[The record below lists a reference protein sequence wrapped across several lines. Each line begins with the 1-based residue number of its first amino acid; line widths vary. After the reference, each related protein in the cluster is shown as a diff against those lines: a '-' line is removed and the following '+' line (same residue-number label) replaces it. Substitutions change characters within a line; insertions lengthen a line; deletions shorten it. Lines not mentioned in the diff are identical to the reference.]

1 MGNTKT
7 SDANHQVLLE
17 GLTSLNRAFPVLLG
31 MSLVFFFEGF
41 IFALCAT
48 MREDIAF
55 LWRPWPINAILPRF
69 NERHSASAEFKTDLS
84 FATYFG
90 QNDEPLFS
98 QFNQYIV
105 DYLVYYILLTATVL
119 FVFGMEWMGTY
130 IHADH
135 LGYML
140 GPGEVS
146 KAKNV
151 SVASKLVH
159 ALPHLGDAAF
169 VVFVTA
175 ALYFPSSTFGY
186 LLFCFGITKLMYPE
200 ITVQMWAAFVGPWTY
215 HYKKDGAEVFATF
228 MAIRFRDKLRSKV
241 EARNAR
247 ESGVV
252 EINVRDRRYMENAT
266 KLARSASADENIRNE
281 TNLHLMHRM
290 QFTPASICSLIAGTG
305 LLLHHTS
312 MIIVF
317 CASSLHIYDEALHPL
332 IFFKR
337 VQALT
342 LRKMGIGLV
351 LVFVLVQHIIIEIF
365 FQWFAISAIS
375 EVETTV
381 DCVGILGL
389 MLSHYMMS
397 IGILAF
403 LFPTNGFKLPK
414 SRPPPSA
421 VKFARTDMDRSIKSL

>member
-1 MGNTKT
+1 
-7 SDANHQVLLE
+7 L
-17 GLTSLNRAFPVLLG
+17 
-31 MSLVFFFEGF
+31 
-41 IFALCAT
+41 
-48 MREDIAF
+48 
-55 LWRPWPINAILPRF
+55 
-69 NERHSASAEFKTDLS
+69 RHFR
-84 FATYFG
+84 
-90 QNDEPLFS
+90 
-98 QFNQYIV
+98 YIV

-135 LGYML
+135 LSYML

-252 EINVRDRRYMENAT
+252 EINV
-266 KLARSASADENIRNE
+266 
-281 TNLHLMHRM
+281 
-290 QFTPASICSLIAGTG
+290 
-305 LLLHHTS
+305 
-312 MIIVF
+312 
-317 CASSLHIYDEALHPL
+317 
-332 IFFKR
+332 
-337 VQALT
+337 
-342 LRKMGIGLV
+342 
-351 LVFVLVQHIIIEIF
+351 
-365 FQWFAISAIS
+365 
-375 EVETTV
+375 
-381 DCVGILGL
+381 
-389 MLSHYMMS
+389 
-397 IGILAF
+397 
-403 LFPTNGFKLPK
+403 
-414 SRPPPSA
+414 
-421 VKFARTDMDRSIKSL
+421 